1 LNFQFGKL
9 HEDEYTTFQILN
21 NAQKIAA
28 INRILHAYMQTSNSI
43 MRREIKQ
50 KRIEDNLDAYNKSS
64 NFFAKIDEEI
74 EIKSRRRYLENC
86 IELAGKVYYSNGNEK
101 EEQLLY
107 ISNLYKE
114 NYDLYINRI
123 QKINI
128 NEKEIEILD
137 LLIKAYEEMKISG
150 ILIPKYWQQL
160 EKIIQKD

>member
-1 LNFQFGKL
+1 MNFQFGKL

-123 QKINI
+123 QKITI

>member
-123 QKINI
+123 QKITI

>member
-1 LNFQFGKL
+1 MNFQFGKL

-28 INRILHAYMQTSNSI
+28 TNRILHAYMQTSNSI

-107 ISNLYKE
+107 ISNLYEE

-123 QKINI
+123 QKITI

>member
-107 ISNLYKE
+107 ISNLYKK
-114 NYDLYINRI
+114 NYNLYINRI
-123 QKINI
+123 QKITI

>member
-1 LNFQFGKL
+1 MNFQFGKL

-28 INRILHAYMQTSNSI
+28 TNRILHAYMQTSNSI

-123 QKINI
+123 QKITI